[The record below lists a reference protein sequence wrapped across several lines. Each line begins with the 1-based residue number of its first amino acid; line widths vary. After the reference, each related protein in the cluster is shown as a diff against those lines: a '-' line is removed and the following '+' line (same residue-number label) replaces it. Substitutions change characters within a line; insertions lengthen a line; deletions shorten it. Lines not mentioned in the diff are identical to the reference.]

1 MKPATIKFEKITK
14 DILDSFVLNS
24 HEKIIFVILKSFEH
38 APRGIR
44 VSLKYLQ
51 ERTGIKSKGT
61 IIKYLDRLQNLGY
74 VARFKTHLEQT
85 STYVLDK
92 SKRQHIINSNKNY
105 RKFIKIG
112 IKKKSIKKHTSK
124 SANVINII

>member
-1 MKPATIKFEKITK
+1 MKPEIVKFEKITK

-24 HEKIIFVILKSFEH
+24 HEKIIYVILKSFQY

-74 VARFKTHLEQT
+74 IARFKGHLEQT

-92 SKRQHIINSNKNY
+92 SKRQEIIKSNKNY

-112 IKKKSIKKHTSK
+112 IKKKSTKKHISK
-124 SANVINII
+124 TDNIISII

>member
-1 MKPATIKFEKITK
+1 MSETVKFEKITK

-24 HEKIIFVILKSFEH
+24 HEKIIYVILKSFEH

-74 VARFKTHLEQT
+74 IARFKGHLEQT
-85 STYVLDK
+85 SNYVLDK
-92 SKRQHIINSNKNY
+92 SKRQEIINSNKNY

-112 IKKKSIKKHTSK
+112 IKKKSTKKHTSK
-124 SANVINII
+124 TDNIISII

>member
-1 MKPATIKFEKITK
+1 MTTVIKFEKITK

-24 HEKIIFVILKSFEH
+24 HEKIIYVILKSFEN

-61 IIKYLDRLQNLGY
+61 IIKHLDRLQNLGY
-74 VARFKTHLEQT
+74 VARFKGHLEQT

-92 SKRQHIINSNKNY
+92 SKRQEIINSNKNY
-105 RKFIKIG
+105 RKYIKIG
-112 IKKKSIKKHTSK
+112 IKKKSTKKHTSK
-124 SANVINII
+124 SGNVINII

>member
-1 MKPATIKFEKITK
+1 MKPITIKFEKITK
-14 DILDSFVLNS
+14 DILDSFELNS
-24 HEKIIFVILKSFEH
+24 HEKIIYVILKSFEH

-51 ERTGIKSKGT
+51 ERTGIKSRGT

-85 STYVLDK
+85 
-92 SKRQHIINSNKNY
+92 
-105 RKFIKIG
+105 
-112 IKKKSIKKHTSK
+112 
-124 SANVINII
+124 

>member
-1 MKPATIKFEKITK
+1 
-14 DILDSFVLNS
+14 
-24 HEKIIFVILKSFEH
+24 
-38 APRGIR
+38 
-44 VSLKYLQ
+44 
-51 ERTGIKSKGT
+51 
-61 IIKYLDRLQNLGY
+61 LDRLQNLGY

>member
-1 MKPATIKFEKITK
+1 MKPITIKFEKITK
-14 DILDSFVLNS
+14 DILDSFELNS
-24 HEKIIFVILKSFEH
+24 HEKIIYVILKSFEH

-51 ERTGIKSKGT
+51 ERTGIKSRGT

-85 STYVLDK
+85 SIYTLDK
-92 SKRQHIINSNKNY
+92 SKRQESIKRNNQF
-105 RKFIKIG
+105 RKFIKVG
-112 IKKKSIKKHTSK
+112 IKKKSTKKHTSK

>member
-1 MKPATIKFEKITK
+1 MKPETIKFEKITK
-14 DILDSFVLNS
+14 DILDSFELNS
-24 HEKIIFVILKSFEH
+24 HEKIIYVVLKSFEH

-51 ERTGIKSKGT
+51 ERTGIKSRGT

-85 STYVLDK
+85 STYTLDK
-92 SKRQHIINSNKNY
+92 SKRQESIKRNNQF
-105 RKFIKIG
+105 RKFIKVG
-112 IKKKSIKKHTSK
+112 IKKKSTKKHTSK